1 MHTLKLVRNG
11 RTDQAFA
18 ALDSAVADIPEE
30 HRAERQL
37 LLRHAAVLAMGKGKR
52 DREIEYTKR
61 ALPYSKDYS
70 FAAYNFSQL
79 LLRDGQV
86 DLARRYAVE
95 AYKLSYRSEA
105 EADRDL
111 VAAIRLQWPS
121 IDTDE

>member
-1 MHTLKLVRNG
+1 MVGLTKR
-11 RTDQAFA
+11 
-18 ALDSAVADIPEE
+18 
-30 HRAERQL
+30 L
-37 LLRHAAVLAMGKGKR
+37 LLSILQLRTSLRNIAQNGNFFYATPLYSLWERGS
-52 DREIEYTKR
+52 EIARYTKR

>member
-1 MHTLKLVRNG
+1 MVGLTKR
-11 RTDQAFA
+11 
-18 ALDSAVADIPEE
+18 
-30 HRAERQL
+30 L
-37 LLRHAAVLAMGKGKR
+37 LLSILQLRTSLRNIAQNGNFFYATPLYSLWEKGKR

-111 VAAIRLQWPS
+111 VTATRLQWPS